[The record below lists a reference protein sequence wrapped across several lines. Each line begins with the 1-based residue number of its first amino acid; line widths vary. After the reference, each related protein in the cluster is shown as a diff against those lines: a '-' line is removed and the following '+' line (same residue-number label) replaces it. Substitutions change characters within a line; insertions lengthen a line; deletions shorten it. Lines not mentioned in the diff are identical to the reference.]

1 MGILKSLNR
10 VSASIADIV
19 ENTVEV
25 ANNGLRLAN
34 EATNASRAI
43 NKLESLSTLDEL
55 MSSKG
60 LDMKKLARLESTQQA
75 LLEGGNE

>member
-19 ENTVEV
+19 ENVVEV
-25 ANNGLRLAN
+25 ANNGLKLTN

-43 NKLESLSTLDEL
+43 NKLEALSTLDEL
-55 MSSKG
+55 MASKG
-60 LDMKKLARLESTQQA
+60 LDMKKLARLESTQKA
-75 LLEGGNE
+75 LLEETDE